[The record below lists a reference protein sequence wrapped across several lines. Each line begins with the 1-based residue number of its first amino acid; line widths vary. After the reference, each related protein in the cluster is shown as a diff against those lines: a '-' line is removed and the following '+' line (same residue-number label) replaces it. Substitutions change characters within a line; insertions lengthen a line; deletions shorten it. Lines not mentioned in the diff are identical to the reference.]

1 MQLCEVFLGLGQD
14 SFAQLVR
21 TISIGKLKTFQLYDR
36 LKTRMHLPK
45 LNSEG
50 LRKGVPRFWER
61 LSESDETFASE
72 LAQGILI
79 SHMDMITA
87 ALGVLEIPNE
97 DGFFAKDLDATR
109 YLTEGWQQRAFDALK
124 DRFPEP
130 LVIFYINHLAWEL
143 LKSAE
148 FWRPGTT
155 PAPAPTPAA
164 T

>member
-1 MQLCEVFLGLGQD
+1 MQLCEVFLGLGED

-21 TISIGKLKTFQLYDR
+21 TISIGKLKTYQLYDR
-36 LKTRMHLPK
+36 MKTRLHLAK

-72 LAQGILI
+72 LAQAILI

-97 DGFFAKDLDATR
+97 DGFFAKDLDATK
-109 YLTEGWQQRAFDALK
+109 YLADGWQQRVLDALK
-124 DRFPEP
+124 GRFPEP
-130 LVIFYINHLAWEL
+130 LVVFYINHLAWEM
-143 LKSAE
+143 LKTGE
-148 FWRPGTT
+148 VWH
-155 PAPAPTPAA
+155 PAPAPAPASA
-164 T
+164 